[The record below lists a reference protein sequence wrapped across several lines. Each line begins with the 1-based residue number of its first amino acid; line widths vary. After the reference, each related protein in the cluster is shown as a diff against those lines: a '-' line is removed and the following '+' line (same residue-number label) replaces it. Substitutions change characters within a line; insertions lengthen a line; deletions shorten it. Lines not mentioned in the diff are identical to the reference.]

1 MELNELVTTS
11 GFIKRFLSAAPKN
24 HKWQT
29 TPLQVY
35 PLNFVA
41 KYLETPLPA
50 LRANNNTFIHLTKGK
65 IDVLIGRDSYE
76 ISAPA
81 LLSVFSGTVHSL
93 RSISGCAEGYLVL
106 LEQLTMSVM
115 LRHHA
120 LLKLFII
127 SPVLNLCH
135 EQSGWLGNINNLLL
149 HEIEKAHPNRNIVHG
164 LLQAKLYHVLDLS
177 SARKPVCRS
186 QAIAIAF
193 KTLVHAHHL
202 ENKNV
207 SFYAERLHISEN
219 YLNRCIKETLRMT
232 AKEVILEVLM
242 IHAQYLLWNLT
253 KSVAEVSY
261 ECNIDDPS
269 YFARLFKKLRGYSP
283 TRYRELFVQG
293 LS

>member
-1 MELNELVTTS
+1 MVLNELITTR
-11 GFIKRFLSAAPKN
+11 GFIKRFLSTVPES
-24 HKWQT
+24 HRWQT

-35 PLNFVA
+35 PLDFVA
-41 KYLETPLPA
+41 RHLETPLPV
-50 LRANNNTFIHLTKGK
+50 LQANNNVFFHLEKGK
-65 IDVLIGRDSYE
+65 MDIMIGRDLHE
-76 ISAPA
+76 IEAPA
-81 LLSVFSGTVHSL
+81 MVSIFSGTVHSL
-93 RSISGCAEGYLVL
+93 RSISECADGHIVL

-115 LRHHA
+115 LRQQA

-127 SPVLNLCH
+127 SPVLNLCG
-135 EQSGWLGNINNLLL
+135 EQSGWLGNINRLLL
-149 HEIEKAHPNRNIVHG
+149 REIERSRPNREIVHG

-177 SARKPVCRS
+177 SARKPVNRS

-207 SFYAERLHISEN
+207 SFYARQLHISEN
-219 YLNRCIKETLRMT
+219 YLNRCIKETLKRT
-232 AKEVILEVLM
+232 AKEMILEVLM
-242 IHAQYLLWNLT
+242 IHAQYLLWDLT
-253 KSVAEVSY
+253 KSVAQISY

-283 TRYRELFVQG
+283 TRYRELFVHG